1 LAEATW
7 VLSQLLL
14 GAGEAVL
21 QELRGLRYVGPLRA
35 VPERV
40 FASPL
45 QLDAARW
52 ANGLAAWDCLLRWKE
67 TEETEETKKRKEV
80 DPIPQC
86 NHYLNEE
93 LGLGYTVRRDTRIQL
108 SEDSTI
114 LSELRLFAAQYDE
127 RDGTDLLRRV
137 LEPLERLPRI
147 AALQLHDEKRD
158 IDIDPMDIG
167 VGVSQTL
174 PVVVGAVEPN
184 CTIFA
189 VEQPELH
196 IHPAVQSRMGDLFL
210 RECLGRPG
218 RIFLL
223 ETHSEHL
230 MLRMLRRIRETAD
243 GELPPG
249 YPPVTPEDVQ
259 VLYVESEGG
268 ITSIVPLP
276 ITEDGDFAQKWPHG
290 FFTEREEDLF

>member
-1 LAEATW
+1 
-7 VLSQLLL
+7 LLRL
-14 GAGEAVL
+14 
-21 QELRGLRYVGPLRA
+21 P
-35 VPERV
+35 
-40 FASPL
+40 
-45 QLDAARW
+45 DAA
-52 ANGLAAWDCLLRWKE
+52 
-67 TEETEETKKRKEV
+67 EE
-80 DPIPQC
+80 DPTLIERC
-86 NHYLNEE
+86 NHYLNEV
-93 LGLGYTVRRDTRIQL
+93 LGLGYTVRRENRIQL
-108 SEDSTI
+108 PDDSAV

-127 RDGTDLLRRV
+127 RDGAELLRRV
-137 LEPLERLPRI
+137 LEPLERLPRV

-210 RECLGRPG
+210 RECLGTPG

-230 MLRMLRRIRETAD
+230 MLRMLRRIRETSD

-249 YPPVTPEDVQ
+249 YPQVTPEDVQ
-259 VLYVESEGG
+259 VLYVESEDGE
-268 ITSIVPLP
+268 TTIVPLP
-276 ITEDGDFAQKWPHG
+276 ISDDGDFAEKWPHG